1 MDTEEV
7 KWAQG
12 RNQEE
17 FSSLSNLQGEY
28 QRFLLR
34 FLHPSSDNVVQIS
47 EVLQGRNSFALVNKG
62 PYLRVGPIYEEDV
75 GRTPSLP
82 LEKIF
87 VFLRL
92 KDHDF
97 FS

>member
-12 RNQEE
+12 RNQAE
-17 FSSLSNLQGEY
+17 FSSPLNLQGGY

-34 FLHPSSDNVVQIS
+34 FLHPSSDNGVQILG
-47 EVLQGRNSFALVNKG
+47 VLQGKNLFAQVNKG

-87 VFLRL
+87 VFSRL
-92 KDHDF
+92 KDHNF